1 VTEPLAIHFARAL
14 AAAALLALLIVGC
27 LALFTVVPLGWM
39 WIGAQ
44 AGGEGGR
51 AYLVALAGAPP
62 TMMALGIGLQRVEIA
77 YWLVRDERPTRSLLE
92 TMLVASAILAL
103 LAFVVS
109 IFFVQPP
116 ATGPWST

>member
-1 VTEPLAIHFARAL
+1 VTEPLAIHFARAV
-14 AAAALLALLIVGC
+14 AAAALLVILVVGC

-44 AGGEGGR
+44 TGDGGR

-77 YWLVRDERPTRSLLE
+77 YWLVRGERPTRRLLE

-103 LAFVVS
+103 LIFVVS

-116 ATGPWST
+116 ATGPWSV

>member
-1 VTEPLAIHFARAL
+1 MTEPLAIHFARAL
-14 AAAALLALLIVGC
+14 AAAALLALLLFGC
-27 LALFTVVPLGWM
+27 LALFTLVPLGWM

-44 AGGEGGR
+44 TGNGGR

-62 TMMALGIGLQRVEIA
+62 TMLALGIGLRRVEIA
-77 YWLVRDERPTRSLLE
+77 YWLVRGERPNRNLLE

-103 LAFVVS
+103 LIFVIS

-116 ATGPWST
+116 ATGPWSA